1 MLAHFQ
7 VAYNQNG
14 TISRLLSRIERGVS
28 LKKRR
33 NGVVSVVL
41 VNFRGADDTLECIE
55 GLFKLSWPLD
65 LLEIV
70 VVENGSGDD
79 SLAKLQSVADRV
91 TLVVS
96 KENLGFTGG
105 CNLGVER
112 STGEYVAFLNNDAKP
127 HQDWIR
133 EAISTFAQGLDIG
146 AVASKVLDWDG
157 VKVDYL
163 DAAVTWYGMGYKP
176 HAGETDRGAWNDE
189 KDVLF
194 GTGAAMFIKAH
205 VFEELGGFDDNYF
218 MFYDDVDL
226 GWRLNLLG
234 YRFRFQ
240 PKSLAY
246 HKHHASMNKF
256 GNFREQYLL
265 ERNAL
270 YTLYKNLDDESL
282 ARVFPAALLLATR
295 RAIGRGE
302 LDSTCLDIR
311 VPSDDSQTSMS
322 VPKSTMA
329 GVFAIDQL
337 VELLPQMTEAR
348 AKVQGTRV
356 RADRE
361 LSPLFGNI
369 DEPAYPIE
377 SYLRG
382 YEKIVGSLDVLAA
395 SSRRRILVIT
405 GDPVGEKMA
414 GPAIR
419 AWHIAKLLS
428 DEHDVRLLSMT
439 RAVSLDDAFEV
450 GVISHRRPSS
460 VYEHEK
466 WADVIIVQGHALAL
480 FPMLANSTKI
490 IVVDVYDPLHLEQ
503 LEQGRGKVLEL
514 WNQQVNDA
522 TDALNHQL
530 LIGDFFLCAS
540 DRQRHFWLGQLAGL
554 GRINAYTY
562 SRDSELDSLI
572 SVAPF
577 GISSTDPV
585 KTRSAIR
592 GVVPGIGVDDK
603 VIVWGGGI
611 YNWFDP
617 GTLIRAVAEIATAH
631 PDIRLFFMGV
641 KHPNPDVPEMEAV
654 SEARVLSEQLGM
666 TDKHVFFNESWVPFE
681 DRQNYLLDA
690 DLGVSTHFQHVE
702 TTFSF
707 RTRILDYLWA
717 GLPIVTTSG
726 DSFGDLVEKENLGA
740 SIPERDQNALVAALT
755 TFLYDTVAIQEARA
769 NVDRVRRDFVWEQA
783 LAPLI
788 EFCRRPTH
796 AADREVP
803 RESGSH
809 RRSLKPTPMKRSTH
823 TGIRRDLDRVAYYF
837 QQGGPRAVVER
848 FQARQERKRE
858 SGISSGK

>member
-1 MLAHFQ
+1 M
-7 VAYNQNG
+7 
-14 TISRLLSRIERGVS
+14 GVPV
-28 LKKRR
+28 KKRI
-33 NGVVSVVL
+33 GVVSVVL
-41 VNFRGADDTLECIE
+41 VNFRGASDTLECIE
-55 GLFKLSWPLD
+55 GLFGLNWPAN

-79 SLAKLQSVADRV
+79 SFAQLKKVSDRV
-91 TLVVS
+91 TIVES

-105 CNLGVER
+105 CNLGVAH
-112 STGEYVAFLNNDAKP
+112 STGEFIAFLNNDAKP
-127 HQDWIR
+127 HADWIR
-133 EAISTFAQGLDIG
+133 EAMATFSQGIEIG

-157 VKVDYL
+157 ERVDYL
-163 DAAVTWYGMGYKP
+163 DAAITWYGMGYKP
-176 HAGETDRGAWNDE
+176 HAGEKDRGAWDVE

-205 VFEELGGFDDNYF
+205 VFEELQGFDDNYF

-256 GNFREQYLL
+256 GNFREEYLL

-282 ARVFPAALLLATR
+282 ARVFPGALLLVTR
-295 RAIGRGE
+295 RATGRGE
-302 LDSTCLDIR
+302 LDSGSLDIR
-311 VPSDDSQTSMS
+311 VPGDDGETMMS

-329 GVFAIDQL
+329 GVFALDQF
-337 VELLPQMTEAR
+337 VEQLPQMTDSR
-348 AKVQGTRV
+348 AAVQSTRV
-356 RADRE
+356 KTDRE
-361 LSPLFGNI
+361 LAQLFGNT

-377 SYLRG
+377 AYLRG
-382 YEKIVGSLDVLAA
+382 YEKIVDSLDVLAE

-405 GDPVGEKMA
+405 GDSVGERMA

-439 RAVSLDDAFEV
+439 RADSLDDAFEV
-450 GVISHRRPSS
+450 DVISHHRPSS
-460 VYEHEK
+460 VVAHEK
-466 WADVIIVQGHALAL
+466 WADVIVVQGHALAL
-480 FPMLANSTKI
+480 FPALAKSTKVL
-490 IVVDVYDPLHLEQ
+490 VVDVYDPLHLEQ
-503 LEQGRGKVLEL
+503 LEQGRGKVLDL
-514 WNQQVNDA
+514 WNKQVTDA

-540 DRQRHFWLGQLAGL
+540 ERQRHFWLGQLAGL

-572 SVAPF
+572 SIAPF

-585 KTRSAIR
+585 KSRSAIR
-592 GVVPGIGVDDK
+592 GVIPGIGESDK
-603 VIVWGGGI
+603 VIIWGGGI

-617 GTLIRAVAEIATAH
+617 GTLIRAVAELSIEH
-631 PDIRLFFMGV
+631 PDVRLFFMGV

-654 SEARVLSEQLGM
+654 SEARVLSEELGL
-666 TDKHVFFNESWVPFE
+666 TNKHVFFNESWVPFE
-681 DRQNYLLDA
+681 DRQNFLLEA

-717 GLPIVTTSG
+717 GLPIVTTEG
-726 DSFGDLVEKENLGA
+726 DSFGDLVAKEGLGA
-740 SIPERDQNALVAALT
+740 SIPERDQTALVAALKT
-755 TFLYDTVAIQEARA
+755 YLYEPDAISLARS
-769 NVDRVRRDFVWEQA
+769 NVVGVRENFVWERA

-788 EFCRRPTH
+788 EFCRAPTH
-796 AADREVP
+796 AADRQVEAGHDGHVSRKRDKP
-803 RESGSH
+803 QPVA
-809 RRSLKPTPMKRSTH
+809 RRNSS
-823 TGIRRDLDRVAYYF
+823 GIRRDLERAAYYLR
-837 QQGGPRAVVER
+837 QGGPAAVVER
-848 FQARQERKRE
+848 VKARQERLRDSE
-858 SGISSGK
+858 S

>member
-1 MLAHFQ
+1 M
-7 VAYNQNG
+7 
-14 TISRLLSRIERGVS
+14 R
-28 LKKRR
+28 KRR
-33 NGVVSVVL
+33 AGLVSVVL
-41 VNFRGADDTLECIE
+41 VNFRGADDTIECVR
-55 GLFKLSWPLD
+55 GLQALNWDSD

-70 VVENGSGDD
+70 IVENGSGDD
-79 SLAKLQSVADRV
+79 SLTRLKQLGDDV
-91 TLVVS
+91 TLVES
-96 KENLGFTGG
+96 AENLGFTGG
-105 CNLGVER
+105 CNLGVAK

-127 HQDWIR
+127 HVDWIK
-133 EAISTFAQGLDIG
+133 EAINTFATGSDIG

-157 VKVDYL
+157 VNVDFV

-176 HAGETDRGAWNDE
+176 HAGEKDRGGWDDE

-194 GTGAAMFIKAH
+194 GTGAAMFMKATI
-205 VFEELGGFDDNYF
+205 FEELGGFDDNFF

-240 PKSLAY
+240 PKSLAF

-256 GNFREQYLL
+256 GNFREEYLL

-270 YTLYKNLDDESL
+270 FSLYKNLDDESL
-282 ARVFPAALLLATR
+282 ARVLPGALLLATR
-295 RAIGRGE
+295 RAVGRGK
-302 LDSTCLDIR
+302 LDSTSLDLR
-311 VPSDDSQTSMS
+311 NPGDDTEPMMS

-337 VELLPQMTEAR
+337 VELLPQMAEAR
-348 AKVQGTRV
+348 AHVQKSRV
-356 RADRE
+356 RSDRDM
-361 LSPLFGNI
+361 SRLFGNI

-382 YEKIVGSLDVLAA
+382 YDKIVESLNVLAVTT
-395 SSRRRILVIT
+395 RRRILVIT
-405 GDPVGEKMA
+405 GDSVGEKMA

-419 AWHIAKLLS
+419 AWNIAKLLS
-428 DEHDVRLLSMT
+428 GEHDVRLLSMT
-439 RAVSLDDAFEV
+439 RAESLDDAFEV
-450 GVISHRRPSS
+450 GVISHHRPSS
-460 VYEHEK
+460 VMAHEH

-480 FPMLANSTKI
+480 FPALENSTKVM
-490 IVVDVYDPLHLEQ
+490 VVDIYDPLHLEQ
-503 LEQGRGKVLEL
+503 LEQGRGKVLDM
-514 WNQQVNDA
+514 WNKQVTDA

-572 SVAPF
+572 AVAPF
-577 GISSTDPV
+577 GMSSTDPV
-585 KTRSAIR
+585 QTNPAMR

-617 GTLIRAVAEIATAH
+617 GILIRAVAELSVTH
-631 PDIRLFFMGV
+631 PDVRLFFMGV

-666 TDKHVFFNESWVPFE
+666 TNKHVFFNESWVPYE
-681 DRQNYLLDA
+681 ERQNYLLDA

-717 GLPIVTTSG
+717 GLPIVTTGG

-740 SIPERDQNALVAALT
+740 SIAERDQGSLVAAIET
-755 TFLYDTVAIQEARA
+755 YLYDEDAIGAARA
-769 NVDRVRRDFVWEQA
+769 NVARVRQDFIWERA
-783 LAPLI
+783 MAPLL
-788 EFCRRPTH
+788 EFCRRPLF
-796 AADREVP
+796 AADKKLAPAHAGLQARVKQLEP
-803 RESGSH
+803 A
-809 RRSLKPTPMKRSTH
+809 RRTRH
-823 TGIRRDLDRVAYYF
+823 TGVRRDVDRVLYYF
-837 QQGGPRAVVER
+837 REGGAGAVLER
-848 FQARQERKRE
+848 FKARQERKRE
-858 SGISSGK
+858 S

>member
-1 MLAHFQ
+1 M
-7 VAYNQNG
+7 G
-14 TISRLLSRIERGVS
+14 GP

-33 NGVVSVVL
+33 EGLVSVIL
-41 VNFRGADDTLECIE
+41 VNFRGAADTVECVE
-55 GLFKLSWPLD
+55 GLLKLNWPLD

-79 SLAKLQSVADRV
+79 SLSTLKGLGDRV
-91 TLVVS
+91 TIVES

-127 HQDWIR
+127 DADWIR
-133 EAISTFAQGLDIG
+133 EAMATFAQGADIG
-146 AVASKVLDWDG
+146 AVASKVLDWEG
-157 VKVDYL
+157 VNVDYL

-176 HAGETDRGAWNDE
+176 HAGEKDRGAWDVE

-194 GTGAAMFIKAH
+194 GTGAAMFIKAA
-205 VFEELGGFDDNYF
+205 VFSELGGFDDNYF

-256 GNFREQYLL
+256 GNFREEYLL

-270 YTLYKNLDDESL
+270 YTLYKNLDDVSL
-282 ARVFPAALLLATR
+282 ARVFPGALLLAVR
-295 RAIGRGE
+295 RAIGRGK
-302 LDSTCLDIR
+302 LDSASLDIR
-311 VPSDDSQTSMS
+311 VPGGDDEGTLPI
-322 VPKSTMA
+322 PKSTMA
-329 GVFAIDQL
+329 GIFAIDQL
-337 VELLPQMTEAR
+337 VEFLPQMTDAR
-348 AKVQGTRV
+348 ALVQGSRV
-356 RADRE
+356 RSDRE
-361 LSPLFGNI
+361 LTRLFGNV

-377 SYLRG
+377 TYLRG
-382 YEKIVGSLDVLAA
+382 YEKIVSSLNVLAETP
-395 SSRRRILVIT
+395 RRRILVIT
-405 GDPVGEKMA
+405 GDSVGKKMA

-428 DEHDVRLLSMT
+428 SEHDVRLLSMT
-439 RAVSLDDAFEV
+439 RADSLDDAFEV
-450 GVISHRRPSS
+450 GVISHHRPSS
-460 VYEHEK
+460 VMAHED

-480 FPMLANSTKI
+480 FPALETTTKVL
-490 IVVDVYDPLHLEQ
+490 VVDVYDPLHLEQ
-503 LEQGRGKVLEL
+503 LEQGRGKVLEQ
-514 WNQQVNDA
+514 WNKQVNDA

-530 LIGDFFLCAS
+530 LLGDFFLCAS
-540 DRQRHFWLGQLAGL
+540 ERQRHFWLGQLAGL

-572 SVAPF
+572 AIAPF

-585 KTRSAIR
+585 KTEPAIR
-592 GVVPGIGVDDK
+592 DVVPGISADDK

-617 GTLIRAVAEIATAH
+617 GTLIRAVAEVAQTH

-654 SEARVLSEQLGM
+654 AEARVLSEQLGL
-666 TDKHVFFNESWVPFE
+666 TNKHVFFNESWVPFD
-681 DRQNYLLDA
+681 DRQNFLLEA

-717 GLPIVTTSG
+717 GLPILTTEG

-740 SIPERDQNALVAALT
+740 SIPERDQPALVTALT
-755 TFLYDTVAIQEARA
+755 TLLYDEDAIALARSNVA
-769 NVDRVRRDFVWEQA
+769 RVRQDFVWERA
-783 LAPLI
+783 LAPLV
-788 EFCRRPTH
+788 EFCRHPVA
-796 AADREVP
+796 AADKKVAA
-803 RESGSH
+803 G
-809 RRSLKPTPMKRSTH
+809 H
-823 TGIRRDLDRVAYYF
+823 TGVLSRKRLKVNETTTRVAHTGLRRDLDRVAYYF
-837 QQGGPRAVVER
+837 RQGGAGAVVER
-848 FQARQERKRE
+848 VKARQDRKRNAE
-858 SGISSGK
+858 